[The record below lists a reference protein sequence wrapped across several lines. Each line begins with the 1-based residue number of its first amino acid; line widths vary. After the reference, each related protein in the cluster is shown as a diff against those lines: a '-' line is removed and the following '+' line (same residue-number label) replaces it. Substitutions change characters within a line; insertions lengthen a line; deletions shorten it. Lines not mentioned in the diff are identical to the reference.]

1 MKFSLPEGKVLLYD
15 GAKGVMLQKRGLKGE
30 EAAEFW
36 NLKRPEDVKEV
47 HRLYLQAGS
56 EILQTNTFPGNRI
69 TLEVHR
75 LADRVYEINYAG
87 VKLAREVAGDKVYV
101 AASAGPTGLFLQ
113 PAGDLTFDRAYEIFA
128 EQLAALEDAG
138 ADLVNFETFTDL
150 AELRAAILAARE
162 KTNLPVIASATF
174 GKGAR
179 TLAGNP
185 AEVCAIVCQSL
196 GAMMVGANCSGG
208 PESLVE
214 PVKKMAAVA
223 AVPLLVKANAGMPEM
238 VDGQAVYRQTPEQFS
253 SYTEEF
259 VKSGVRLIGG
269 CCGTTPDHIKALKK
283 ELAGLEVPRAAF
295 NSLPAIASAYS
306 YLPLSQNRQYVVGK
320 LPVEGLKGALAAG
333 DFQAATETAR
343 DLAAKGAEII
353 CLDFGD
359 AVSFD
364 CRALAES
371 FGVAVKTPLV
381 VRADF
386 PEVLEE
392 FLRYYPGRTAVLLQD
407 GNRAQ
412 ISRVNLYGALP
423 LEEDYLAGIA
433 YFF

>member
-1 MKFSLPEGKVLLYD
+1 M
-15 GAKGVMLQKRGLKGE
+15 
-30 EAAEFW
+30 
-36 NLKRPEDVKEV
+36 
-47 HRLYLQAGS
+47 
-56 EILQTNTFPGNRI
+56 
-69 TLEVHR
+69 
-75 LADRVYEINYAG
+75 
-87 VKLAREVAGDKVYV
+87 
-101 AASAGPTGLFLQ
+101 
-113 PAGDLTFDRAYEIFA
+113 
-128 EQLAALEDAG
+128 
-138 ADLVNFETFTDL
+138 
-150 AELRAAILAARE
+150 
-162 KTNLPVIASATF
+162 
-174 GKGAR
+174 
-179 TLAGNP
+179 
-185 AEVCAIVCQSL
+185 
-196 GAMMVGANCSGG
+196 
-208 PESLVE
+208 
-214 PVKKMAAVA
+214 
-223 AVPLLVKANAGMPEM
+223 
-238 VDGQAVYRQTPEQFS
+238 
-253 SYTEEF
+253 
-259 VKSGVRLIGG
+259 
-269 CCGTTPDHIKALKK
+269 
-283 ELAGLEVPRAAF
+283 PRAAF
-295 NSLPAIASAYS
+295 NSCRQLPPLFISS
-306 YLPLSQNRQYVVGK
+306 LSQNRQYVVGK

-333 DFQAATETAR
+333 DFQAATETAC